1 MPETTIDSEAVYTTT
16 QTITKPGM
24 TDKTDVIA

>member
-1 MPETTIDSEAVYTTT
+1 MPEITTDSEAVYTTT

-24 TDKTDVIA
+24 TDKTGVTA